1 MPWWLPNGSSFRS
14 ASVGAI
20 LTGEGDTRRLPV
32 SIRHNREEICG
43 KCWSFISKLTKFS
56 LSEREG
62 WDVCWLQGK
71 RIHPWISSLPFL
83 FIFFQGS
90 SIIDDSA
97 YLAKEFSEHKIHFNS
112 NFCLLNKLLF
122 FPSYIWSQNHRTTK
136 QISLI
141 SLWTFLL
148 TSFYFSKRINVSLH
162 DCSFP
167 DRRGRELFLKLLK
180 SEALALYKS
189 IPTGYQDCVWK
200 HMW

>member
-1 MPWWLPNGSSFRS
+1 MIIFVKINEIFPSLNVRAEMYADYRGKK
-14 ASVGAI
+14 
-20 LTGEGDTRRLPV
+20 
-32 SIRHNREEICG
+32 SIHGYLACLLIY
-43 KCWSFISKLTKFS
+43 
-56 LSEREG
+56 
-62 WDVCWLQGK
+62 
-71 RIHPWISSLPFL
+71 
-83 FIFFQGS
+83 IFFQGFC
-90 SIIDDSA
+90 IIDDSA
-97 YLAKEFSEHKIHFNS
+97 YLAKKFSERKICCNT

-122 FPSYIWSQNHRTTK
+122 FPSYIWSQYHRTTK

-148 TSFYFSKRINVSLH
+148 TFFYFSKRINVLLH

>member
-1 MPWWLPNGSSFRS
+1 MLIIYIKINEIFTLWTQGLSCM
-14 ASVGAI
+14 
-20 LTGEGDTRRLPV
+20 LTT
-32 SIRHNREEICG
+32 G
-43 KCWSFISKLTKFS
+43 KKKYIYGYL
-56 LSEREG
+56 
-62 WDVCWLQGK
+62 VC
-71 RIHPWISSLPFL
+71 L
-83 FIFFQGS
+83 FYLYFFFFFQRS
-90 SIIDDSA
+90 CIIDAAA
-97 YLAKEFSEHKIHFNS
+97 YLAKEFSKRKIHFNS
-112 NFCLLNKLLF
+112 YFCPLNKLLF

-148 TSFYFSKRINVSLH
+148 TSFYFSKRINVLLH

>member
-1 MPWWLPNGSSFRS
+1 MRAELYADYREKISIHGYLVCLFYLYFFPGVLYNWWHCLFGKGIFR
-14 ASVGAI
+14 A
-20 LTGEGDTRRLPV
+20 
-32 SIRHNREEICG
+32 
-43 KCWSFISKLTKFS
+43 
-56 LSEREG
+56 
-62 WDVCWLQGK
+62 Q
-71 RIHPWISSLPFL
+71 
-83 FIFFQGS
+83 
-90 SIIDDSA
+90 
-97 YLAKEFSEHKIHFNS
+97 IHFNS
-112 NFCLLNKLLF
+112 NFCPLNKLLF

-148 TSFYFSKRINVSLH
+148 TSFYFSKRINVLLH